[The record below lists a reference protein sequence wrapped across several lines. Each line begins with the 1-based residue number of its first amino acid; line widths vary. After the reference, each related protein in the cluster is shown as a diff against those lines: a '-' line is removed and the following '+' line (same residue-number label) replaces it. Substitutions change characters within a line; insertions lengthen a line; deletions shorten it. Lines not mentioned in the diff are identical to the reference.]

1 MFRQQ
6 KLSILDDYFKELS
19 VRTTREEV
27 YFYRISGYTPQV
39 AAFIRKYYEE
49 ARLRGVVIEG
59 RIPNP
64 AGQNLS
70 YYEEMMGM
78 DFQMAPGFIE
88 SRLQKWL
95 PRMNPYQ
102 RKNMAMSMYDFFASM
117 QRAGKTEGMLKN
129 AYIKFMCWLYYKFE
143 RIVNLLGENSV
154 PKILYEGD
162 ISHYELMLL
171 SILCHAGCDIVLLQY
186 HGDQNYQKLDAANAY
201 SMPLTLPDMQA
212 FPGDFSLKNL
222 RMQQQQE
229 IERSRLYGRLPDV
242 RNCTNAWIEGK
253 SLLDIAK
260 PPTVRG
266 SDPDFYYN
274 CYCQINGV
282 EDKTSYTNEL
292 YQLYQELKARKRN
305 IVIVNG
311 QIEPPTPEEIAKV
324 SRKNYSKTD
333 EMLLDLK
340 RNLQYPANRELQSLM
355 IKAFLDV
362 LLEEEKALDENRN
375 KLTNKAVYLIC
386 WMMRYLP
393 ELFKSW
399 RMPQIGCFF
408 YMGGCKNRF
417 EALFLKMLGRLPV
430 DVLILDP
437 DRSATFALED
447 QLLYQ
452 MNFTET
458 LHLQRFPQENTEVR
472 MGTAAYHA
480 ERELDT
486 LMYQDS
492 GLYRNQQYQRA
503 DIINLQTMY
512 EEIRLLWN
520 EEVKYRPNF
529 STMESIVNI
538 PVIFAKVSGVKD
550 GKVSEYWSSI
560 RELITEDTMV
570 IKSFPYIQPLAANPI
585 KPYVT
590 EFYKNGRLQK
600 AKIKNHPAYAYGF
613 LREEIQEH
621 ILDKLQILIEQKL
634 IRGTFENGTEYTIL
648 STILN
653 LPKEILRML
662 QKFDF
667 TKKNPKLIYINP
679 GEKVIS
685 LEDAILTAFLNLAG
699 FDILFF
705 IPTGYQNIENFYNR
719 KRMEEHQ
726 IGEYLYDLNVPDLTR
741 VPLPKARQKSW
752 RDILFRRE

>member
-1 MFRQQ
+1 M
-6 KLSILDDYFKELS
+6 ILN
-19 VRTTREEV
+19 
-27 YFYRISGYTPQV
+27 
-39 AAFIRKYYEE
+39 FIII
-49 ARLRGVVIEG
+49 VI
-59 RIPNP
+59 
-64 AGQNLS
+64 
-70 YYEEMMGM
+70 
-78 DFQMAPGFIE
+78 
-88 SRLQKWL
+88 
-95 PRMNPYQ
+95 
-102 RKNMAMSMYDFFASM
+102 
-117 QRAGKTEGMLKN
+117 
-129 AYIKFMCWLYYKFE
+129 
-143 RIVNLLGENSV
+143 
-154 PKILYEGD
+154 
-162 ISHYELMLL
+162 
-171 SILCHAGCDIVLLQY
+171 
-186 HGDQNYQKLDAANAY
+186 
-201 SMPLTLPDMQA
+201 
-212 FPGDFSLKNL
+212 
-222 RMQQQQE
+222 
-229 IERSRLYGRLPDV
+229 
-242 RNCTNAWIEGK
+242 
-253 SLLDIAK
+253 
-260 PPTVRG
+260 
-266 SDPDFYYN
+266 
-274 CYCQINGV
+274 QINGV
-282 EDKTSYTNEL
+282 EDKISYTNEL

-305 IVIVNG
+305 IVIING

-340 RNLQYPANRELQSLM
+340 RNLQYLANRELQSLM

-437 DRSATFALED
+437 DRSAAFALED

-529 STMESIVNI
+529 STTESTVNI

-621 ILDKLQILIEQKL
+621 ILNKLQILIEQKL

-719 KRMEEHQ
+719 KQMEEHQ